1 MPPLPPDPID
11 DVATLPRRD
20 PGEAMARNRPP
31 TSDPVRADLDRTRTD
46 HDWSGGAQ
54 AEAFRG
60 RAAGGDGAA
69 QPGREPG
76 PTGNGHAG
84 NGHVGGSAPAGEDG
98 WSSWWTRSTPPTQG
112 DPRPRAESR
121 PESRVEPRPESR
133 VELQAES
140 RVDVRPESRVDV
152 RPESRVDVRPESRI
166 EPRPESQAE
175 PRPEPSAA
183 GAGSLPEPRPPA
195 DERETPQLR
204 RRVPQAN
211 LAAGLRRDAG
221 AQPEPDGAPVV
232 RDPMAARNAL
242 SRFQAAQRAARD
254 AVDGDGG
261 PR

>member
-1 MPPLPPDPID
+1 M
-11 DVATLPRRD
+11 
-20 PGEAMARNRPP
+20 
-31 TSDPVRADLDRTRTD
+31 
-46 HDWSGGAQ
+46 GG
-54 AEAFRG
+54 
-60 RAAGGDGAA
+60 
-69 QPGREPG
+69 
-76 PTGNGHAG
+76 N
-84 NGHVGGSAPAGEDG
+84 APAGEDG

-121 PESRVEPRPESR
+121 PESRVEPWPDSRPESR
-133 VELQAES
+133 VEPRPESRVGPQAES
-140 RVDVRPESRVDV
+140 RVDP
-152 RPESRVDVRPESRI
+152 RPESRI
-166 EPRPESQAE
+166 ESRPESRPESQAE

-195 DERETPQLR
+195 DERGTPQLR

-221 AQPEPDGAPVV
+221 AQPEPDDAPVV